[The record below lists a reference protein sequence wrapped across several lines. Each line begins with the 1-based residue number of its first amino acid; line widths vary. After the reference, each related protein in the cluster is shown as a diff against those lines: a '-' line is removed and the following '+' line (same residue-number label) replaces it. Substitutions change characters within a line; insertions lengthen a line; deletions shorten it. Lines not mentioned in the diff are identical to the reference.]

1 MISQALHNESY
12 EARHADAWCCG
23 AIMYMLL
30 AGAFPF
36 LTAREA
42 GRPQMQQLH
51 ALVQRIVSGRFL
63 DLARSVSPCRGATGS
78 DRCRSQRLEG

>member
-1 MISQALHNESY
+1 
-12 EARHADAWCCG
+12 
-23 AIMYMLL
+23 MYMLL

-63 DLARSVSPCRGATGS
+63 DLARSVRGSRDVPRDHRRDMA
-78 DRCRSQRLEG
+78 DEIALRP